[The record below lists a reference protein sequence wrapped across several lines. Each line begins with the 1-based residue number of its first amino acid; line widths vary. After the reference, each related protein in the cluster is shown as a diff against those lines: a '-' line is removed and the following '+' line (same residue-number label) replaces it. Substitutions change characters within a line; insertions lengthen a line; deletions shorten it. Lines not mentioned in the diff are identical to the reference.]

1 MNWSF
6 RTKLVLALLLF
17 SLVPTLIMT
26 FVMFGATGQLEDR
39 AARVIYRNALGVSRA
54 LTDST
59 LNPAPQVPIVK
70 GNDLKSVT
78 DLFDTVVRE
87 VQVPTLRLAII
98 DPDLNVVVAR
108 ASRDERTYRA
118 AGEKLDPVYAEL
130 IRREIAGTGNKKSSD
145 TPYITIDDGL
155 AGSEVIGIAP
165 VTLRKDEKSAPT
177 SYYVLAI
184 APQADVYRS
193 ITYLRYQNLAVF
205 VGCLLATI
213 VLGFWLGNWF
223 VKPLREV
230 AAATKLLEQGDL
242 SARSTVNRR
251 DELGQLSRQ
260 VNSVVE
266 RLAEVIYEIGQATG
280 SVSSA
285 SSQLSASAQQLSQG
299 ATEQAGTLQEI
310 ASSLQNVDTS
320 VQHNAQ
326 HAQQTARTAN
336 EASASAE
343 QGGEAV
349 QKTLEAM
356 RSIAKKIK
364 VVEDIA
370 YQTNLL
376 ALNAAIEAARAGTQ
390 GKGFAVV
397 AGEVRKLAERSQSAA
412 HQIGEMAESSVK
424 VAENAGGLLERIV
437 PMIRQT
443 SKLVQE
449 IAAASQEQTTAIH
462 EINVGVR
469 QLDEVVHQNVTSSL
483 ELASTATALASQ
495 ATTLENLVGFFRLG
509 SNSEGNAP
517 GHATTAGYRRPP
529 TATGSH
535 GPVTPRALASNARP
549 PALAN
554 SGAQAGH
561 RAGDGIVVNLDDDAS
576 FERY

>member
-6 RTKLVLALLLF
+6 RTKLILALLLF

-26 FVMFGATGQLEDR
+26 FVMFGATGQLKDR
-39 AARVIYRNALGVSRA
+39 AARVIYRNAVGISRA

-59 LNPAPQVPIVK
+59 LNPSPEIPSIK
-70 GNDLKSVT
+70 GNDLRPLVE
-78 DLFDTVVRE
+78 LLEQVVQE
-87 VQVPTLRLAII
+87 VQVSTLRFALI
-98 DPDLNVVVAR
+98 DPDMNVVVSR
-108 ASRDERTYRA
+108 APRDERSFPNTGA
-118 AGEKLDPVYAEL
+118 KIDSIYAEL
-130 IRREIAGTGNKKSSD
+130 IRREAATANLRKASEP
-145 TPYITIDDGL
+145 PYIELSDGVTG
-155 AGSEVIGIAP
+155 AEIVGIAP
-165 VTLRKDEKSAPT
+165 VMLRKDDKSPPAT
-177 SYYVLAI
+177 YYILGI
-184 APQADVYRS
+184 APQADVFRS
-193 ITYLRYQNLAVF
+193 ITTIRYQNVAVF
-205 VGCLLATI
+205 IGCLLATI
-213 VLGFWLGNWF
+213 VLGFLLSNWF
-223 VKPLREV
+223 VKPLHEV
-230 AAATKLLEQGDL
+230 SGATRLLEQGDL

-251 DELGQLSRQ
+251 DELGELSRQ

-266 RLAEVIYEIGQATG
+266 RLAEVIREIGQATS

-320 VQHNAQ
+320 VQHNAL

-336 EASASAE
+336 EASSSAE
-343 QGGEAV
+343 QGGKAV
-349 QKTLEAM
+349 LETLDAM
-356 RSIAKKIK
+356 RQIAKKIK

-424 VAENAGGLLERIV
+424 VAENAGVLLERLV

-443 SKLVQE
+443 SKLVEE

-509 SNSEGNAP
+509 SGTA
-517 GHATTAGYRRPP
+517 TAGTHRPGSLAHRAPSATLNVSRPP
-529 TATGSH
+529 SGRSLPTRLSA
-535 GPVTPRALASNARP
+535 
-549 PALAN
+549 PALGRPQTNN
-554 SGAQAGH
+554 SQTTG
-561 RAGDGIVVNLDDDAS
+561 GIVVNLDDDAE

>member
-6 RTKLVLALLLF
+6 RTKLILALLLF

-26 FVMFGATGQLEDR
+26 FVMYGATGQLKDR
-39 AARVIYRNALGVSRA
+39 AARVIYRNALGVARA
-54 LTDST
+54 LSDSS
-59 LNPAPQVPIVK
+59 LNPKPEIPSLK
-70 GNDLKSVT
+70 DTDLRPLNDL
-78 DLFDTVVRE
+78 FEQVVQE
-87 VQVPTLRLAII
+87 VQVPTLRIALV
-98 DPDLNVVVAR
+98 DPEMNVV
-108 ASRDERTYRA
+108 ASRTPRDERSWSSV
-118 AGEKLDPVYAEL
+118 GQKIDPAYANL
-130 IRREIAGTGNKKSSD
+130 IRREAAGAGSKGSSD
-145 TPYITIDDGL
+145 PPYIEISDGISGL
-155 AGSEVIGIAP
+155 EVIGIAP
-165 VTLRKDEKSAPT
+165 VMLRRDAKAAPT
-177 SYYVLAI
+177 AFHVISI
-184 APQADVYRS
+184 APQGDVYRS
-193 ITYLRYQNLAVF
+193 ITTIRYQNLAVF
-205 VGCLLATI
+205 VGCLLATLL
-213 VLGFWLGNWF
+213 LGFWLSNWF
-223 VKPLREV
+223 VRPLHEL
-230 AAATKLLEQGDL
+230 AIATKLLEQGDL
-242 SARSTVNRR
+242 SAHSSVNRR

-266 RLAEVIYEIGQATG
+266 RLAEVIREIGQATS

-326 HAQQTARTAN
+326 HARQTARTAN
-336 EASASAE
+336 EASVSAE
-343 QGGEAV
+343 QGGTAV
-349 QKTLEAM
+349 NETLSAM
-356 RSIAKKIK
+356 RLIAKKIK

-424 VAENAGGLLERIV
+424 VAENAGQLLERLV

-443 SKLVQE
+443 SKLVEE

-483 ELASTATALASQ
+483 ELASTATALAAQ
-495 ATTLENLVGFFRLG
+495 ATTLENLVGFFQLGAGGVGRGAAHGHRL
-509 SNSEGNAP
+509 P
-517 GHATTAGYRRPP
+517 PPRPNHSQP
-529 TATGSH
+529 SPARNLPARTM
-535 GPVTPRALASNARP
+535 GPALASP
-549 PALAN
+549 QAN
-554 SGAQAGH
+554 PGAHAAG
-561 RAGDGIVVNLDDDAS
+561 GVVVNLDDDAD

>member
-6 RTKLVLALLLF
+6 RSKLILALLLF
-17 SLVPTLIMT
+17 SLVPTLIMS
-26 FVMFGATGQLEDR
+26 FVMYGATEQLKDR
-39 AARVIYRNALGVSRA
+39 AARVIYRNALGTARA
-54 LTDST
+54 LDNSSLTVASKPPLLDRANT
-59 LNPAPQVPIVK
+59 API
-70 GNDLKSVT
+70 LE
-78 DLFDTVVRE
+78 LFDQVIRE
-87 VQVPTLRLAII
+87 VQVPTFRLALIA
-98 DPDLNVVVAR
+98 PDMTIVAIR
-108 ASRDERTYRA
+108 APRDERTPA
-118 AGEKLDPVYAEL
+118 PGEKVEPLYT
-130 IRREIAGTGNKKSSD
+130 EIITGSATRKSSE
-145 TPYITIDDGL
+145 TPYVEIEDGVT
-155 AGSEVIGIAP
+155 GSEIVAVARVTLREKEGETGQSFIVLGIAP
-165 VTLRKDEKSAPT
+165 QKDVFK
-177 SYYVLAI
+177 AI
-184 APQADVYRS
+184 TA
-193 ITYLRYQNLAVF
+193 IRYQNIAVF
-205 VGCLLATI
+205 IGCLTATL
-213 VLGFWLGNWF
+213 VLGIWLSNWF

-230 AAATKLLEQGDL
+230 SQATKLLEQGDL

-251 DELGQLSRQ
+251 DELGELSVQ

-266 RLAEVIYEIGQATG
+266 RLSEVIREIGQATG

-310 ASSLQNVDTS
+310 ASSLQNVDSS

-326 HAQQTARTAN
+326 HAAQTARTAN
-336 EASASAE
+336 DASISAE
-343 QGGEAV
+343 EGGKAV
-349 QKTLEAM
+349 HETLEAM
-356 RSIAKKIK
+356 RQIAKKIK

-495 ATTLENLVGFFRLG
+495 ATTLENLVGFFRLDTEG
-509 SNSEGNAP
+509 VNSTP
-517 GHATTAGYRRPP
+517 VRRPP
-529 TATGSH
+529 
-535 GPVTPRALASNARP
+535 VRARP
-549 PALAN
+549 PASRAIPTPPRPSHALASPSQPTNN
-554 SGAQAGH
+554 SNDRRNVG
-561 RAGDGIVVNLDDDAS
+561 GIVVNLDDDAD
-576 FERY
+576 FERFQ

>member
-6 RTKLVLALLLF
+6 RTKLILALLLF
-17 SLVPTLIMT
+17 SLVPTFIMT
-26 FVMFGATGQLEDR
+26 FVMFGATGQLKDR

-59 LNPAPQVPIVK
+59 LNPKPLVPSVK
-70 GNDLKSVT
+70 GNDMRPVL
-78 DLFDTVVRE
+78 DLFEQVVLE
-87 VQVPTLRLAII
+87 VQVSTLRLTLV
-98 DPDLNVVVAR
+98 DPDMNVVVAR
-108 ASRDERTYRA
+108 APRDERSA
-118 AGEKLDPVYAEL
+118 PSPGDKIDAVYADL
-130 IRREIAGTGNKKSSD
+130 IKREVASANLKRSSD
-145 TPYITIDDGL
+145 APYIEITDGN
-155 AGSEVIGIAP
+155 AGAEIVGIAT
-165 VTLRKDEKSAPT
+165 VLLRKDEKSAPST
-177 SYYVLAI
+177 YYVLGV

-193 ITYLRYQNLAVF
+193 ITYIRLQNLAVF
-205 VGCLLATI
+205 VGCLVATLI
-213 VLGFWLGNWF
+213 LGFWLSNWF
-223 VKPLREV
+223 VKPLHEL
-230 AAATKLLEQGDL
+230 ASATKLLEQGDL
-242 SARSTVNRR
+242 SAHSSVNRR
-251 DELGQLSRQ
+251 DELGQLSGQ

-266 RLAEVIYEIGQATG
+266 RLAEVIREIGQATS

-285 SSQLSASAQQLSQG
+285 SAQLSASAQQLSQG

-326 HAQQTARTAN
+326 HARQTARTAN
-336 EASASAE
+336 EASLSAE
-343 QGGEAV
+343 QGGTAV
-349 QKTLEAM
+349 NETLSAM
-356 RSIAKKIK
+356 RLIAKKIK

-424 VAENAGGLLERIV
+424 VAENAGQLLERLV

-443 SKLVQE
+443 SKLVEE

-495 ATTLENLVGFFRLG
+495 ATTLENLVGFFHL
-509 SNSEGNAP
+509 GNAGVGRDGARTHRLP
-517 GHATTAGYRRPP
+517 PANPNPSRPSPARNLPARATT
-529 TATGSH
+529 
-535 GPVTPRALASNARP
+535 
-549 PALAN
+549 PALARPQAN
-554 SGAQAGH
+554 SAGH
-561 RAGDGIVVNLDDDAS
+561 APGGIVVNLDDDAD